1 MNIAQLSIY
10 SGLFGFLSVD
20 SVLSPLC
27 SFSLP
32 SFSSLSSAGLGRQV
46 QECGLVYGKKP
57 ILVPFSSL
65 CLKPRLMQT
74 RYKEEHS
81 F

>member
-32 SFSSLSSAGLGRQV
+32 SAGLRRQI

-57 ILVPFSSL
+57 ILVPFSNL

-74 RYKEEHS
+74 RYEEEHS

>member
-20 SVLSPLC
+20 SVLSPSC
-27 SFSLP
+27 SSFLP
-32 SFSSLSSAGLGRQV
+32 SASLGRQV

-74 RYKEEHS
+74 RYEEEHS